1 MDYIYKIVDKVEL
14 DYAKD
19 GILSLSHP
27 IFEFKG
33 SEGKFINFA
42 KSIYDKYKKNDKCL
56 DIKPSETDLKKIKE
70 WIDVYKKTYG
80 PDFKDVDNNSESM
93 IIFCDIDGVLNS
105 EIGTAESGVLGIEEE
120 KTLFIAGST
129 RINWC

>member
-1 MDYIYKIVDKVEL
+1 M
-14 DYAKD
+14 
-19 GILSLSHP
+19 SLSHP

-70 WIDVYKKTYG
+70 WIDVYKKHTVQIS
-80 PDFKDVDNNSESM
+80 KM
-93 IIFCDIDGVLNS
+93 LILILNQ
-105 EIGTAESGVLGIEEE
+105 
-120 KTLFIAGST
+120 
-129 RINWC
+129 